1 MSGALASFFLGG
13 ARVQLVSDTSTA
25 IATHPSNATAAV
37 NITNAGVQSGTD
49 GGPYNWLKGGIA
61 SNYEIMATLISGTV
75 TGDAFGS
82 WLNLGTSRVWSLT
95 ETGIG
100 TKLGS
105 ITLQIRP
112 VGGSVLTTAT
122 INFDAE
128 VN

>member
-1 MSGALASFFLGG
+1 MRPIIALRMGNAS
-13 ARVQLVSDTSTA
+13 VHLVSDTATA

-37 NITNAGVQSGTD
+37 NITNAGTQTGTD
-49 GGPYNWLKGGIA
+49 GGPYTWLKGGLA
-61 SNYEIMATLISGTV
+61 SSYEIQATLNSGTV

-95 ETGIG
+95 ESGIG

-105 ITLQIRP
+105 IGLQIRP
-112 VGGSVLTTAT
+112 VGGSVVASAT

-128 VN
+128 VD